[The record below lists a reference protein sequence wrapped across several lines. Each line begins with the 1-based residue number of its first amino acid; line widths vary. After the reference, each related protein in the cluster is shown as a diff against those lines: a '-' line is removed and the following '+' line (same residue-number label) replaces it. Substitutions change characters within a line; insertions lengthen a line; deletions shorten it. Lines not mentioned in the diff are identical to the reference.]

1 MKCVRPQNTLGSST
15 VNCSECCA
23 LTEHE
28 FLGCPVDPI
37 DTQGRLIVVSNRIRR
52 DASPGNNSGGL
63 AVAVNAALKLRG
75 GIWMGWSG
83 NTDAEATSTKMTRE
97 GNVTY
102 VEVDLTTADVR
113 DYYNGFSNQTLWPLF
128 HSFKDRAVL
137 SEDYEVAYRR
147 VNATFAEILFPL
159 WRPDDAVWVH
169 DYHLIPLAEELR
181 KLGSIGRVGF
191 FLHVPWP
198 KFEVLHDV
206 PVHKL
211 LLKAMSSYDVI
222 GFQTRN
228 DLTNFYEAV
237 NCCNE
242 GGKLENDVVL
252 LFGRRIKLGA
262 YAVSIETLNFA
273 KSAAAAAKQPSMR
286 QMVESL
292 QGQTLIISVDR
303 LDYTKGILERVR
315 AYETFL
321 KGNPSYLRKVTYLQ
335 IAPISRSDVLE
346 YQQLQ
351 AAVAEAVGKANGA
364 IGTADWT
371 PLRYINSGSSR
382 DELGALFRLARV
394 GFVTPIRDGM
404 NLVAK
409 EYIAA
414 QDAANPGVLII
425 SGFAGAAQE
434 LSAGIIVDPRNI
446 QSMAQAIADALEM
459 PLTERKDRW
468 RNMMT
473 WLLEHDINYWT
484 NTYLDDLFS

>member
-1 MKCVRPQNTLGSST
+1 MKCIRPQNRHISST
-15 VNCSECCA
+15 PNCSKCCA

-28 FLGCPVDPI
+28 FPGCTADPI
-37 DTQGRLIVVSNRIRR
+37 NTQGRLIVVSNRISH
-52 DASPGNNSGGL
+52 DVSPGNNSGGL
-63 AVAVNAALKLRG
+63 AVAVNAALRLKG

-83 NTDAEATSTKMTRE
+83 TTDAEATSTKITPE

-102 VEVDLTTADVR
+102 VEVDLTVADVR
-113 DYYNGFSNQTLWPLF
+113 DYYNGFSNRTLWPLF
-128 HSFKDRAVL
+128 HSLKDRAIL
-137 SEDYEVAYRR
+137 NEDYEEAYWR

-159 WRPDDAVWVH
+159 CRPDDAVWVQ
-169 DYHLIPLAEELR
+169 DYHLIPLAGELR
-181 KLGSIGRVGF
+181 KLGFIGRVGF

-198 KFEVLHDV
+198 TFGVLRDV

-222 GFQTRN
+222 GFQTPN
-228 DLTNFYEAV
+228 DLSNFHEAV
-237 NCCNE
+237 NCNKGE
-242 GGKLENDVVL
+242 KLENDVVI

-262 YAVSIETLNFA
+262 YAISIETLNFA
-273 KSAAAAAKQPSMR
+273 KSAAAAVKQPSMR

-292 QGQTLIISVDR
+292 QGQKLIIAVDR
-303 LDYTKGILERVR
+303 LDYTKGILERVA
-315 AYETFL
+315 AYRKFL
-321 KGNPSYLRKVTYLQ
+321 KDNPSYLRKVTYLQ
-335 IAPISRSDVLE
+335 IAPMSRSTVPE

-351 AAVAEAVGKANGA
+351 VAVAEAVGKANGA
-364 IGTADWT
+364 IGTVDWT
-371 PLRYINSGSSR
+371 PLRYINSGASR

-414 QDAANPGVLII
+414 QAAADPGVLII
-425 SGFAGAAQE
+425 SRFAGAAQE

-468 RNMMT
+468 GNMMNR
-473 WLLEHDINYWT
+473 LLEHDINYWT
-484 NTYLDDLFS
+484 NTYLADLFI